1 MILKGGIPG
10 VIAKPGPGLGHGI
23 TPAQI
28 STAGNADSPLL
39 NDVDP
44 GDDATQFIWAL
55 LPPLIS
61 TGTTRVDDLGGYALE
76 APSAGIWS
84 QAYRLLAM
92 PATGAAVV
100 DEATIVTSVA
110 SSVPPVFG
118 PAVTSWTVRTAL
130 PRIGSATIRRG

>member
-28 STAGNADSPLL
+28 GTAGNADSPLL
-39 NDVDP
+39 NDIDP
-44 GDDATQFIWAL
+44 GDDATQLLWAL
-55 LPPLIS
+55 LPPIIS
-61 TGTTRVDDLGGYALE
+61 TGTTLVDDLGGYALE
-76 APSAGIWS
+76 APSAGIWT

-92 PATGAAVV
+92 PATGAPVV
-100 DEATIVTSVA
+100 DDALIVVSVA

-118 PAVTSWTVRTAL
+118 PPVTSWTVLSPTR
-130 PRIGSATIRRG
+130 RIGRPTISRG